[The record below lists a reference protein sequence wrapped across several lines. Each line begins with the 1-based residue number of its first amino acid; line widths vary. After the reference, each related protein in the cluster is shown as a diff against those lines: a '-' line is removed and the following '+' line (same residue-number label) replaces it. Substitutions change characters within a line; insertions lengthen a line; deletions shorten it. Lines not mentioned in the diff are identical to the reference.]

1 MSDTALG
8 IDIGSHAVK
17 AVLLRRRG
25 SRIQIVRAGSAML
38 EELGHMED
46 SHRKISKEAM
56 ILRNLLR
63 SMGVRSRLARI
74 AVAGRKS
81 IIRYTRVPPAPA
93 WRLKMLIDYEIEG
106 DTEGKSK
113 DLAYDFRLLDLPTSH
128 IEFTV
133 MMAMAK
139 NELVES
145 RCEILEE
152 AGDRVDNV
160 TLTPFPV
167 LNTFLQSRG
176 PSVEDDK
183 TTLLV
188 DVGSENLNLVVERN
202 GRLFFARNISPGGRA
217 FAEAVQDEFRLSFPE
232 AEELKCTKGRLLLG
246 GEALST
252 DETQISPSA
261 DAPTEIAAPGGD
273 EAEGLP
279 GFLDEVGPQLST
291 TDSDQTAQL
300 SEAML
305 PVAGRLASAIQSS
318 LMYCRAQTRMT
329 ELEVDEMV
337 LTGGGAKLPGLRQAL
352 SRRLG
357 IPVVPADPLK
367 GFDLSPLRRE
377 AREEAENNA
386 ETYATAVGLA
396 LPRLKPDAVDFSLLP
411 RKLKQRRHFLEK
423 TVYLWLAGA
432 AMVALM
438 ILLGYSSW
446 TNTKKLENYVNLKEA
461 RRVASDKAKV
471 RMENLQLV
479 NSEYGAEVSLMRKYY
494 LTPQQ
499 QMKAFGALARL
510 VPPEVELTSF
520 IAPPRGG
527 KGKEREVVIEG
538 YVRERVK
545 DQSGRE
551 RRLDKSHAHPI
562 IGKLRDDL
570 TADPV
575 FDAPPAPQSVIQR
588 EILRP
593 GKNSIAAFTLKLV
606 IAEVKNESAVGGK

>member
-1 MSDTALG
+1 MGDTALG

-25 SRIQIVRAGSAML
+25 SRIQVVRAGSAML
-38 EELGHMED
+38 QELGHMED
-46 SHRKISKEAM
+46 SQRKLSKEAI

-63 SMGVRSRLARI
+63 SMGVRSRPARI

-81 IIRYTRVPPAPA
+81 IIRYTRVPPAPP

-106 DTEGKSK
+106 DTDGKSR

-128 IEFTV
+128 VEFTV
-133 MMAMAK
+133 MMAMAR

-145 RCEILEE
+145 RCEMLDE
-152 AGDRVDNV
+152 AGVRVDNV

-167 LNTFLQSRG
+167 LNTFLQNRG
-176 PSVEDDK
+176 PSIEDDK

-188 DVGSENLNLVVERN
+188 DIGSENLDLVVERN

-217 FAEAVQDEFRLSFPE
+217 FTEAVQDEFRLSFPE
-232 AEELKCTKGRLLLG
+232 AEELKCTRGRLLLG

-252 DETQISPSA
+252 DETQVSPSA
-261 DAPTEIAAPGGD
+261 DAPTEVVAGGD
-273 EAEGLP
+273 EAEELP

-291 TDSDQTAQL
+291 TDSDRTAQL

-318 LMYCRAQTRMT
+318 LMYCRAQTRMAD
-329 ELEVDEMV
+329 LEVDRMV
-337 LTGGGAKLPGLRQAL
+337 LTGGGAKLPGLRQVL

-367 GFDLSPLRRE
+367 GFDLGPLSRE
-377 AREEAENNA
+377 VREDVENNA
-386 ETYATAVGLA
+386 ETYATALGLA
-396 LPRLKPDAVDFSLLP
+396 LPRLKTDAVDFCLLP
-411 RKLKQRRHFLEK
+411 RKIKQRRNFLEK

-432 AMVALM
+432 AMLALM

-446 TNTKKLENYVNLKEA
+446 ANKSKLENYVNLKEA
-461 RRVASDKAKV
+461 RRAASDKAKA

-479 NSEYGAEVSLMRKYY
+479 NSEYGAEVSLMRGYY
-494 LTPQQ
+494 LVPQQ
-499 QMKAFGALARL
+499 QVKAFAALARL

-520 IAPPRGG
+520 VSPPRGG
-527 KGKEREVVIEG
+527 KGKQREVIIEG

-551 RRLDKSHAHPI
+551 RRLDKTQAHPI
-562 IGKLRDDL
+562 IGKLSDDL
-570 TADPV
+570 TADPA
-575 FDAPPAPQSVIQR
+575 FEAPPPPQSVIQR